1 MDNTE
6 TDIGDIGHTKRKTK
20 TNKANKKTETNK
32 AKQNQKNQNKTK
44 QEKKPTTN
52 YQHTTQ
58 H

>member
-20 TNKANKKTETNK
+20 TNK